1 MADRTALTPIEIAE
15 NGNADCAV
23 GTKYSAV
30 ADLVAG
36 GAKVAYPKDGKL
48 LIHVKNT
55 AAANKA
61 VTIKAGAGPGKSQ
74 GDLAVTVADFAEE
87 ISGTAPYVYQ
97 MKKPQKGKCFFLE
110 NNRCSVY
117 ESRPLICRFFPFALK
132 FNQDSGKYVFSY
144 TLECPTVNKGKAMAK
159 KDFEELFALA
169 NERLP

>member
-74 GDLAVTVADFAEE
+74 GDLAVTVAANTGEQMIGGLESFRFKQSDGTLNIDFAADTTGY
-87 ISGTAPYVYQ
+87 IA
-97 MKKPQKGKCFFLE
+97 
-110 NNRCSVY
+110 
-117 ESRPLICRFFPFALK
+117 
-132 FNQDSGKYVFSY
+132 VFQV
-144 TLECPTVNKGKAMAK
+144 P
-159 KDFEELFALA
+159 
-169 NERLP
+169 